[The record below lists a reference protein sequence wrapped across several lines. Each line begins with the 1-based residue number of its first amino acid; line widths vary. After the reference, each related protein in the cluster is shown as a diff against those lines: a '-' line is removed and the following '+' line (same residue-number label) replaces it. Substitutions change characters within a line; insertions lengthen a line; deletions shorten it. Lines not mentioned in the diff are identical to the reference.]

1 MEKIGDPPT
10 WSQFFPRRRRAEQE
24 FEAAFDDVI
33 EGAGADI
40 GCGSEH
46 CVEKQLA
53 QGRARLTGLRNQA
66 ADIPPMDEKD
76 GRTNDQKAARTGD
89 GALH

>member
-1 MEKIGDPPT
+1 MGDPPT
-10 WSQFFPRRRRAEQE
+10 WSQFFPGGRRAEQE

-40 GCGSEH
+40 GCGCEH

-53 QGRARLTGLRNQA
+53 QGSARLTGLGNQA

-76 GRTNDQKAARTGD
+76 GRADDQKAARTGD
-89 GALH
+89 GSLH

>member
-10 WSQFFPRRRRAEQE
+10 WSQFFPCRRRAEQE

-53 QGRARLTGLRNQA
+53 QRPRASHRVAKPGGGYTANG
-66 ADIPPMDEKD
+66 
-76 GRTNDQKAARTGD
+76 
-89 GALH
+89 